1 MALGRVLALVA
12 LIFFMKKHNT
22 TTIAPSG
29 LSYYP
34 KFYENLAVD
43 YENLPS
49 EIFEK
54 YFSVV

>member
-1 MALGRVLALVA
+1 MGRVLALVA